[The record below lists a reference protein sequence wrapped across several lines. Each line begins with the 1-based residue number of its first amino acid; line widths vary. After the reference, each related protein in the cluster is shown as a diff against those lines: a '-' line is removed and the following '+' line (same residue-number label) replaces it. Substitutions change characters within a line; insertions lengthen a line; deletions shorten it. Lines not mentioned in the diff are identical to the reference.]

1 MGFDN
6 LPAQPPTLHP
16 EAGAYAEKALEL
28 ARQAAARTRHVMD
41 IAYADQER
49 HRLDVYLPEDRS
61 LSGLPTLIFL
71 HGGRWRAGYKEWN
84 ALLAPSLVDFPAI
97 LVSPSYG
104 LSPDHRFP
112 TPLHDVLQSV
122 AWTYRHIAEFG
133 GAPNHLFIGGHSAGG
148 HLAALAVTRRD
159 LHARHQLPDN
169 VFKACFPMS
178 GTMNFDFDH
187 VVPGSEEEQIRGIL
201 LADQKDAVAASPL
214 RHVEGNKT
222 PFYLSFA
229 ENDFARVKATNREMI
244 AALEDQAGA
253 CRWHQFASLGHF
265 DVHLGLRNPDNPW
278 FEVVGSW
285 MKASAEHRGALT
297 RYTKER

>member
-1 MGFDN
+1 MGFDD
-6 LPAQPPTLHP
+6 LPRQPPPLHP

-41 IAYADQER
+41 IAYADEAR

-71 HGGRWRAGYKEWN
+71 HGGRWRAGCKEWN
-84 ALLAPSLVDFPAI
+84 ALLAPSLVGIPAI

-112 TPLHDVLQSV
+112 TPLHDVLRSV

-133 GAPNHLFIGGHSAGG
+133 GAPNRLFIGGHSAGG
-148 HLAALAVTRRD
+148 HLAALAVTRRE
-159 LHARHQLPDN
+159 LHARYGLPDD

-178 GTMNFDFDH
+178 GTMNFDFDQ
-187 VVPGSEEEQIRGIL
+187 VLPGSGEEQIRGIL
-201 LADQKDAVAASPL
+201 LADEEDAVAASPL

-222 PFYLSFA
+222 PFYLSFG
-229 ENDFARVKATNREMI
+229 ENDFPRVMATNQEMI
-244 AALEDQAGA
+244 AALDDQAGA
-253 CRWHQFASLGHF
+253 CRWHRFASLGHF
-265 DVHLGLRNPDNPW
+265 DVHLGLQDPDNPW
-278 FEVVGSW
+278 FEVVGSM
-285 MKASAEHRGALT
+285 MKASAGH
-297 RYTKER
+297 